1 MERLNP
7 QLSFSYWK
15 VACVI
20 LAFVGATSVL
30 SSKCYENQTMSRK
43 NVLKLVDL
51 LRSAGEYSIRA
62 SQGSNPVTV
71 YADTCA
77 AKTAISTVSE
87 FLSQEQAK
95 DLAGVDLMEMKEFIS
110 EQHKNATETLLK
122 AFIEKKNFKPA
133 T

>member
-15 VACVI
+15 VAAVI
-20 LAFVGATSVL
+20 LVFVAATSLL

-43 NVLKLVDL
+43 NVLKMVDL

-62 SQGSNPVTV
+62 SQSNNPVTI
-71 YADTCA
+71 YGDTCSS
-77 AKTAISTVSE
+77 KCAITTVAD
-87 FLSQEQAK
+87 FLSQEQVK
-95 DLAGVDLMEMKEFIS
+95 QLAGVDLMEMKEFIS
-110 EQHKNATETLLK
+110 EQHKNATEALLQ
-122 AFIEKKNFKPA
+122 ACIQQKKFKPV